1 MKYIFFLFF
10 LINTQVVFSQ
20 FDEPLILK
28 EIALDMVKD
37 SKFCVLST
45 VSINGEISS
54 RIMDPHLP
62 NDDFVVF
69 LVTNPLSRKVKEI
82 KNNPNVTLL
91 FQNESGYVSL
101 NGKVTFVLDQ
111 SKKNIFWKDDW
122 TPYYYDKKNALVLK
136 VKPKMIE
143 VINQTKNIK
152 GDPINW
158 APAKI
163 KF

>member
-1 MKYIFFLFF
+1 MKYISFLFF
-10 LINTQVVFSQ
+10 LINTQVFFSQ

-28 EIALDMVKD
+28 NIALDMVKD
-37 SKFCVLST
+37 SKSCVLST

-101 NGKVTFVLDQ
+101 NGKASFVLDQ

-122 TPYYYDKKNALVLK
+122 TPYYYDKKEALVLK

-143 VINQTKNIK
+143 VINQTKNIE

>member
-10 LINTQVVFSQ
+10 LINIQLVFSQ
-20 FDEPLILK
+20 HYEPSILK
-28 EIALDMVKD
+28 DIALDMVKD

-101 NGKVTFVLDQ
+101 NGRVSFVLDQ
-111 SKKNIFWKDDW
+111 SKKNIIWKDDW
-122 TPYYYDKKNALVLK
+122 TPYYYDKKKALVLK
-136 VKPKMIE
+136 IKPKMIE
-143 VINQTKNIK
+143 VVNQTKNIK
-152 GDPINW
+152 GDSINW